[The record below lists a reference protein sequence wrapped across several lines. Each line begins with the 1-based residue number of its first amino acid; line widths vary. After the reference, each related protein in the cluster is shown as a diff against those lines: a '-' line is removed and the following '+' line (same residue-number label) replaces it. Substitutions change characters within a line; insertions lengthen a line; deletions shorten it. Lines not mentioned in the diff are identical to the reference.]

1 MRRSYNMNFD
11 WDFYDGDIENLC
23 FSKSGSCAIAQLG
36 YENEEVKWDRIQ
48 IPHDLRHD
56 RNEYDKDDESL
67 IMQGYLTSGIGWY
80 RKEFFISEE
89 EEGNSISIEFD
100 GVFRNSEVYVN
111 GNFVG
116 RHLSGYTSF
125 DFEISDFIH
134 YGENN
139 VLAVKVDGTVFEGWW
154 YEAVGIYRDV
164 HLMITDPLKF
174 KKDGVFVTYEIQGE
188 DADVHVQVELEHIG
202 DKIGNY
208 ELALQVI
215 SPKEE
220 QVLLLSKEIQ
230 VKSYENQTIEF
241 DFKLNQIM
249 RWDIDET
256 NQYTLEFS
264 IGDCDQYT
272 QKFGMREIQY
282 SNTEGVFLNGRHVK
296 IKGVCVHDDFA
307 GVGGAMSES
316 LIRHKIYLLKQ
327 MGCTGYRCSHNPP
340 SPYLLK
346 ACDDYGILVMD
357 EVRLMSSSTEYLQQM
372 TDTIKRDRNHPSIFI
387 WSIGNEEM
395 SIHGTKTGIRIV
407 KHMLRVAK
415 GLDTSRPYIYANN
428 CDWREIT
435 VFNEENGLSMDVFG
449 FNYNCL
455 RHFDS
460 YETIHNKYPER
471 FMIGTEN
478 ASTLS
483 TRGQY
488 LPREVELSDDH
499 YSKKALP
506 VLIWS
511 NEERTK
517 NTSAY
522 GETYTTWGSTPME
535 TLSVCNPDY
544 VAGYFVWTGFDY
556 RGEPIPYQW
565 PSVIS
570 RFGLMDHC
578 GFMKDMGHHYR
589 VKWSEEPA
597 IHLYPHWTF
606 DRDIDN
612 LEVDIIAN
620 TEEVELFVNG
630 VSQGRKQNPVRDT
643 VKYLVDYRVGKE
655 RGIEAIGYNG
665 GEAVISM
672 SHKTAGVPYEINLE
686 IVDKRDYVAN
696 GQDDIF
702 VKVEV
707 LDDHKNPC
715 PDASN
720 FITFEVTGEGRFL
733 GAGNGD
739 PLAHDDDRLPQRE
752 LFHGLALAILR
763 TTRDTGTIQLVAKSE
778 GLKEKIIEIEV
789 NVKASDMLVQSS
801 REDLALQR
809 RDLDDSEKYL

>member
-11 WDFYDGDIENLC
+11 WNFYDGDIENLC

-36 YENEEVKWDRIQ
+36 YENDEIKWDKIQ
-48 IPHDLRHD
+48 IPHDLRHY
-56 RNEYDKDDESL
+56 RNQYDKDNEAL
-67 IMQGYLTSGIGWY
+67 IMQGYLSSGIGWY
-80 RKEFFISEE
+80 RKEFFIGEE
-89 EEGNSISIEFD
+89 EEGQSISLEFD

-125 DFEISDFIH
+125 DFEVSDFIH

-164 HLMITDPLKF
+164 RLVITDPLKL
-174 KKDGVFVTYEIQGE
+174 KKDGVFVTYEVNGNK
-188 DADVHVQVELEHIG
+188 ASVHTEIELENL
-202 DKIGNY
+202 GNKSGLHTVKL
-208 ELALQVI
+208 EVI
-215 SPKEE
+215 SPKNEKI
-220 QVLLLSKEIQ
+220 LSILKEVR
-230 VKSYENQTIEF
+230 VKAYENRAVEV
-241 DFKLNQIM
+241 DFELDDIM

-256 NQYTLEFS
+256 NQYTLELSLDDF
-264 IGDCDQYT
+264 DQYT
-272 QKFGMREIQY
+272 QKFGMREIAY

-316 LIRHKIYLLKQ
+316 VIRHKIYLLKQ

-340 SPYLLK
+340 SPYVLK
-346 ACDDYGILVMD
+346 ACDDYGLLVMD

-415 GLDTSRPYIYANN
+415 TLDTSRPYIYANN

-435 VFNEENGLSMDVFG
+435 IFNEENGLSMDIFG

-460 YETIHNKYPER
+460 YEMIHNKYPDR

-478 ASTLS
+478 GSALS

-488 LPREVELSDDH
+488 LPREVELADDY
-499 YSKKALP
+499 YSEKALP

-511 NEERTK
+511 NPDREK
-517 NTSAY
+517 NASAY

-535 TLSVCNPDY
+535 NLTASDADY

-556 RGEPIPYQW
+556 RGEPIPFQW

-570 RFGLMDHC
+570 RFGLMDAC
-578 GFMKDMGHHYR
+578 GFMKDLGHHYR
-589 VKWSEEPA
+589 VKWASEPSL
-597 IHLYPHWTF
+597 HLYPHWTF
-606 DRDIDN
+606 EQDIDQ
-612 LEVDIIAN
+612 LEVDIVAN
-620 TEEVELFVNG
+620 TEEVELLVNG
-630 VSQGRKQNPVRDT
+630 VSQG
-643 VKYLVDYRVGKE
+643 VKKNGLREVVSYLVDYRVGKE
-655 RGIEAIGYNG
+655 QGIEAVGYNN
-665 GEAVISM
+665 GEKVVSM
-672 SHKTAGVPYEINLE
+672 SYQTAGDPYEINLE
-686 IVDKRDYVAN
+686 IVQDRDYIAN
-696 GQDDIF
+696 GEDNVF

-707 LDDHKNPC
+707 LDKDKNPC
-715 PDASN
+715 PQAAN
-720 FITFEVTGEGRFL
+720 LITFEVTGEGSFL

-739 PLAHDDDRLPQRE
+739 PICHDDDKVPQRT
-752 LFHGLALAILR
+752 LFNGLALAILR
-763 TTRDTGTIQLVAKSE
+763 TTRNTGTMKLIARSE
-778 GLKEKIIEIEV
+778 GLQEKVLEIQVNEKAKDVLIQGHKDELEV
-789 NVKASDMLVQSS
+789 LK
-801 REDLALQR
+801 RG
-809 RDLDDSEKYL
+809 LDDSEKYL